1 MCKDELEVEYD
12 SRDNMHFNFSYTIL
26 MAEAVKL
33 SFWLTSRSSFFV
45 LMLSPLS
52 TVNVP

>member
-1 MCKDELEVEYD
+1 MCKIEVEND
-12 SRDNMHFNFSYTIL
+12 SRDNMRFNFSYTIL

-33 SFWLTSRSSFFV
+33 SLWLTSRSSFFV

>member
-1 MCKDELEVEYD
+1 MCKVEVEND
-12 SRDNMHFNFSYTIL
+12 SRDNMHFNFSCTIL